1 MEKYILTSKIKSNP
15 YQPIINFD
23 SEKLDQVKELVNN
36 REYSI
41 ILKKVDEDYFVVVGE
56 DVFQAV
62 EALGIK
68 EIKAIV
74 VENVDVSIMDYIK
87 IDKLSSIE
95 EAILYINIMHDT
107 KLTQVE
113 LAKAL
118 KKTQSTIANKIR
130 LLNLNQEVQDGLTNK
145 RISERHGRSLLV
157 LESDQQV
164 QAYKHIL
171 EKKLNVRKSEEYI
184 YDLLNRK
191 KQAKKYL
198 TKGFTRNVQI
208 GVNSI
213 NQCLDM
219 IKQLGIEVSNKY
231 DETDEEVTITITLP
245 K

>member
-1 MEKYILTSKIKSNP
+1 MEKYVLTSKIKSNP
-15 YQPIINFD
+15 YQPIINFEK
-23 SEKLDQVKELVNN
+23 EKLDQVKELVNN
-36 REYSI
+36 KEYLI

-56 DVFQAV
+56 DVFQVV

-68 EIKAIV
+68 ETKAIV
-74 VENVDVSIMDYIK
+74 VESVDISIMDYIK

-145 RISERHGRSLLV
+145 KISERHGRSLLV

-164 QAYKHIL
+164 QAYKYIL

-191 KQAKKYL
+191 KQAKKYYNRYKCKR
-198 TKGFTRNVQI
+198 TA
-208 GVNSI
+208 S
-213 NQCLDM
+213 CW
-219 IKQLGIEVSNKY
+219 NKC
-231 DETDEEVTITITLP
+231 
-245 K
+245 